1 MTKWQS
7 NLIIL
12 GMMVVG
18 LQLAAP
24 EVDRL
29 FYKEIPAAP
38 EKVINKTE
46 KASSTQ
52 GQNQNEV
59 QIAPKNATISVS
71 AEKVNTLTGTETNN
85 QSSNIGNS
93 SAPSKANALT
103 WAEFNQMNQ
112 SQLEQINGVGPV
124 LAQRILEYR
133 SAHGNFDS
141 FEDLNKVKGI
151 GPKLLEK
158 IKKQFN

>member
-29 FYKEIPAAP
+29 FYKALPAAP
-38 EKVINKTE
+38 EKAMSQTE
-46 KASSTQ
+46 KDRSNQ

-59 QIAPKNATISVS
+59 QIAPKNATINVS
-71 AEKVNTLTGTETNN
+71 AEKKNT
-85 QSSNIGNS
+85 
-93 SAPSKANALT
+93 PSTPKALT
-103 WAEFNQMNQ
+103 WVQFNEMNQ
-112 SQLEQINGVGPV
+112 SQLEEINGVGPV